1 MSIARVAQWAEA
13 VTIVDVDFIEA
24 ICFQP
29 KELFRQGKRG
39 LPIQEKIERS
49 EVMAFSYTNSRGR
62 TYILHG
68 KTTTLKSGKQ
78 QTIYFFGK
86 LEKEGS
92 LDAVPAGYEVSES
105 KNGLPVLRKIR

>member
-1 MSIARVAQWAEA
+1 MKGVADWVEA
-13 VTIVDVDFIEA
+13 VTICNSRFHGSRPFPAKRA
-24 ICFQP
+24 I
-29 KELFRQGKRG
+29 LLGK
-39 LPIQEKIERS
+39 PWASNPDYFERS